1 MPPDYDIAFED
12 QVRECFGRVVYTHKT
27 HERMADR
34 SADTLRRY
42 KVLQITLSALTSA
55 GAIGVVVGEELW
67 VEVATVGISFMTLFV
82 AAYLKNFD
90 PGAIAQKHRDAAAKL
105 WNVRE
110 CYFSLLTDLPRLPHE
125 AAVERRDELQAMLA
139 ALYEGAPQ
147 TDGKAYKDAQ
157 RRLKEME
164 DMSFT
169 ADEIDCFLPLSL
181 KRSGGRPKQTE
192 VNQTEGKR

>member
-42 KVLQITLSALTSA
+42 KIVQITLSALTSA

-110 CYFSLLTDLPRLPHE
+110 CYLSLLTDLSRLPHE

-147 TDGKAYKDAQ
+147 TDGKAYKEAQ

-181 KRSGGRPKQTE
+181 KRSGGRPKTE
-192 VNQTEGKR
+192 RSQSD

>member
-42 KVLQITLSALTSA
+42 KIVQITLSALTSA

-110 CYFSLLTDLPRLPHE
+110 CYLSLLTDLSRLPHE
-125 AAVERRDELQAMLA
+125 AAVERRDELQAILA

-147 TDGKAYKDAQ
+147 TDGKAYKEAQ

-181 KRSGGRPKQTE
+181 KRSGGRPKQKE